1 VLLGSITVEVHGP
14 VGSNWPSPHG
24 LLAREPKQGTSLPP
38 NRCGFTGR
46 FHPVG
51 GEGWARC
58 CPGGSQGGEEKGL
71 GCWRDMRSL
80 AEVGGGEVHGG
91 RADDGNSMDGGSLG
105 LEFGP
110 ERGSGGRGSL

>member
-1 VLLGSITVEVHGP
+1 
-14 VGSNWPSPHG
+14 
-24 LLAREPKQGTSLPP
+24 
-38 NRCGFTGR
+38 
-46 FHPVG
+46 
-51 GEGWARC
+51 
-58 CPGGSQGGEEKGL
+58 
-71 GCWRDMRSL
+71 MRSL